1 MLYNMVEVEKISIRH
16 MNIEKRIKE
25 IDSWSI
31 STGDKRDIRDNW
43 IRALRL
49 GELTNKVVK
58 DGALSVYLSDL
69 RVALEY
75 IGKPVSKI
83 TENDIRRF
91 HEAMVTDKI
100 TYSFR
105 RREKKVYGK
114 NVEYETVESVRPYAK
129 NKKISIRRTLVLY
142 LKWKLD
148 EKAYKFI
155 KLLKINLGGK
165 EKDIY
170 APTESEIEKMYWG
183 CKANFSRFFVAV
195 LFDTGARAEEFHN
208 IRMED
213 IIFPRAGESYIKIRF
228 RPEFSKTKGRTISC
242 YWRYSTKAITDYY
255 NERLK
260 SGAQPT
266 EPIFEKTYQ
275 TMRKFLHRLSKKTIG
290 KSLHYHAIRHAS
302 CSHYIYIIKNNHQ
315 FAYRY
320 SWSFNS
326 PMISR
331 YSRKRD
337 MSEEVDK
344 EIEQTEIN
352 TLKHEIDNLKLNSDM
367 KDKEIQKLK
376 KEFAESLKSH
386 AEDMNQIREILGVID
401 VPKIKASIPTS

>member
-1 MLYNMVEVEKISIRH
+1 MSEVDKISIRC
-16 MNIEKRIKE
+16 MNIEKRIKD
-25 IDSWSI
+25 IDNWKI
-31 STGDKRDIRDNW
+31 SVQDKKDIKNGW

-49 GELTNKVVK
+49 GELTNKVVR
-58 DGALSVYLSDL
+58 DETLSSYLSDIKI
-69 RVALEY
+69 ALEH
-75 IGKPVSKI
+75 IKKPVAKL
-83 TENDIRRF
+83 TEEDIRKF
-91 HEAMVTDKI
+91 HEAMVADKI
-100 TYSFR
+100 TYSFKK
-105 RREKKVYGK
+105 REKNGKKV
-114 NVEYETVESVRPYAK
+114 VETITAEKPYSK
-129 NKKISIRRTLVLY
+129 NKKISIRRTFVLY

-170 APTESEIEKMYWG
+170 APTEPEVEKMYYG
-183 CKANFSRFFVAV
+183 CRESFSRFFIAV

-213 IIFPRAGESYIKIRF
+213 VIFPKAGESFIKIRF

-242 YWRYSTKAITDYY
+242 YWKHSTKAITDYY

-260 SGAQPT
+260 AGTQPT

-275 TMRKFLHRLSKKTIG
+275 TMRKFLHRLSKKTLG
-290 KSLHYHAIRHAS
+290 KSLHYHALRHAS
-302 CSHYIYIIKNNHQ
+302 ASHYIYIIKNNHQ

-331 YSRKRD
+331 YSRRRD

-352 TLKHEIDNLKLNSDM
+352 TLKHEIEKIKLNSDI
-367 KDKEIQKLK
+367 KNKEFDKLK
-376 KEFAESLKSH
+376 KDFVESLKKH
-386 AEDMNQIREILGVID
+386 ADDMNQINAYLNILKVA
-401 VPKIKASIPTS
+401 KAESVSC

>member
-1 MLYNMVEVEKISIRH
+1 MSEVDKISIRC
-16 MNIEKRIKE
+16 MNIEKRIKD
-25 IDSWSI
+25 IDNWKI
-31 STGDKRDIRDNW
+31 SAQDKKDIKNGW

-49 GELTNKVVK
+49 GELTNKVMR
-58 DGALSVYLSDL
+58 DETLSSYLSDIKI
-69 RVALEY
+69 ALEH
-75 IGKPVSKI
+75 IKKPVAKL
-83 TENDIRRF
+83 TEEDIRKF
-91 HEAMVTDKI
+91 HEAMVADKI
-100 TYSFR
+100 TYSFKK
-105 RREKKVYGK
+105 REKNGKKV
-114 NVEYETVESVRPYAK
+114 VETITAEKPYSK
-129 NKKISIRRTLVLY
+129 NKKISIRRTFVLY

-170 APTESEIEKMYWG
+170 APTEPEVEKLYYG
-183 CKANFSRFFVAV
+183 CRESFSRFFIAV

-213 IIFPRAGESYIKIRF
+213 VIFPKVGESFIKIRF

-242 YWRYSTKAITDYY
+242 YWKYSTKAITDYY

-260 SGAQPT
+260 AGAQPT

-275 TMRKFLHRLSKKTIG
+275 TMRKFLHRLSKKTLG
-290 KSLHYHAIRHAS
+290 KSLHYHALRHAS
-302 CSHYIYIIKNNHQ
+302 ASHYIYIIKNNHQ

-331 YSRKRD
+331 YSRRRD

-352 TLKHEIDNLKLNSDM
+352 TLKHEIEKIKLNSDI
-367 KDKEIQKLK
+367 KHKEFDKLK
-376 KEFAESLKSH
+376 KDFIESLKKH
-386 AEDMNQIREILGVID
+386 TDDMNQINAYLNILKVA
-401 VPKIKASIPTS
+401 KAESVSR

>member
-1 MLYNMVEVEKISIRH
+1 MSEVDKISIRC
-16 MNIEKRIKE
+16 MNIEKRIK
-25 IDSWSI
+25 DI
-31 STGDKRDIRDNW
+31 SNWKISEQDKKDIQEGW

-49 GELTNKVVK
+49 GELTNKVVS
-58 DGALSVYLSDL
+58 DDTLSAYIADIKI
-69 RVALEY
+69 ALEY
-75 IGKPVSKI
+75 IGKPVAKLK
-83 TENDIRRF
+83 EEDIRKF
-91 HEAMVTDKI
+91 HEAMVADKI
-100 TYSFR
+100 TYSYKK
-105 RREKKVYGK
+105 REKTESKGKKVH
-114 NVEYETVESVRPYAK
+114 ETVTAEKPYSK
-129 NKKISIRRTLVLY
+129 NKKIAIRRTLVLY

-170 APTESEIEKMYWG
+170 APTEPEIEKLYYG
-183 CKANFSRFFVAV
+183 CKDNCTRFFVAV

-213 IIFPRAGESYIKIRF
+213 VIFPKAGESFIKIRF

-242 YWRYSTKAITDYY
+242 YWKHSTKAITDYY

-260 SGAQPT
+260 VGTPPT

-290 KSLHYHAIRHAS
+290 KSLHYHALRHAS
-302 CSHYIYIIKNNHQ
+302 ASHYIYIIKNNHQ

-331 YSRKRD
+331 YARKRD

-352 TLKHEIDNLKLNSDM
+352 TLKHELDKLKLDSDVRN
-367 KDKEIQKLK
+367 
-376 KEFAESLKSH
+376 KEFIELKTNFIASVKSH
-386 AEDMNQIREILGVID
+386 AEEMNQIRTFLNVMK
-401 VPKIKASIPTS
+401 VANVQS

>member
-1 MLYNMVEVEKISIRH
+1 
-16 MNIEKRIKE
+16 MNIEKRIKD
-25 IDSWSI
+25 IDNWKI
-31 STGDKRDIRDNW
+31 SAQDKKDIKNGW

-49 GELTNKVVK
+49 GELTNKVVR
-58 DGALSVYLSDL
+58 DETLSSYLSDIKI
-69 RVALEY
+69 ALEH
-75 IGKPVSKI
+75 IKKPVAKL
-83 TENDIRRF
+83 TEEDIRKF
-91 HEAMVTDKI
+91 HEAMVVDKI
-100 TYSFR
+100 TYSFKK
-105 RREKKVYGK
+105 REKNGKKV
-114 NVEYETVESVRPYAK
+114 VETITAEKPYSK
-129 NKKISIRRTLVLY
+129 NKKISIRRTFVLY

-170 APTESEIEKMYWG
+170 APTEPEVEKMYYG
-183 CKANFSRFFVAV
+183 CRESFSRFFIAV

-213 IIFPRAGESYIKIRF
+213 VIFPKAGESFIKIRF

-242 YWRYSTKAITDYY
+242 YWKHSTKAITDYY
-255 NERLK
+255 DERLK
-260 SGAQPT
+260 AGTQPT

-275 TMRKFLHRLSKKTIG
+275 TMRKFLHRLSKKTLG
-290 KSLHYHAIRHAS
+290 KSLHYHALRHAS
-302 CSHYIYIIKNNHQ
+302 ASHYIYIIKNNHQ

-331 YSRKRD
+331 YSRRRD

-352 TLKHEIDNLKLNSDM
+352 TLKHEIEKIKLNSDI
-367 KDKEIQKLK
+367 KNKEFDKLK
-376 KEFAESLKSH
+376 KDFVESLKKH
-386 AEDMNQIREILGVID
+386 ADDMNQINAYLNILKVA
-401 VPKIKASIPTS
+401 KAESTN

>member
-1 MLYNMVEVEKISIRH
+1 MSEVDKISIRC
-16 MNIEKRIKE
+16 MNIEKRIKD
-25 IDSWSI
+25 IDNWKI
-31 STGDKRDIRDNW
+31 SAQDKKDIKNGW

-49 GELTNKVVK
+49 GELTNKVVR
-58 DGALSVYLSDL
+58 DETLSSYLSDIKI
-69 RVALEY
+69 ALEH
-75 IGKPVSKI
+75 IKKPVAKL
-83 TENDIRRF
+83 TEEDIRKF
-91 HEAMVTDKI
+91 HEAMVVDKI
-100 TYSFR
+100 TYSFKK
-105 RREKKVYGK
+105 REKNGKKV
-114 NVEYETVESVRPYAK
+114 VETITAEKPYSK
-129 NKKISIRRTLVLY
+129 NKKISIRRTFVLY

-170 APTESEIEKMYWG
+170 APTEPEVEKMYYG
-183 CKANFSRFFVAV
+183 CRESFSRFFIAV

-213 IIFPRAGESYIKIRF
+213 VIFPKAGESFIKIRF

-242 YWRYSTKAITDYY
+242 YWKHSTKAITDYY
-255 NERLK
+255 DERLK
-260 SGAQPT
+260 AGTQPT

-275 TMRKFLHRLSKKTIG
+275 TMRKFLHRLSKKTLG
-290 KSLHYHAIRHAS
+290 KSLHYHTLRHAS
-302 CSHYIYIIKNNHQ
+302 ASHYIYIIKNNHQ

-331 YSRKRD
+331 YSRRRD

-352 TLKHEIDNLKLNSDM
+352 TLKHEIEKIKLNSDI
-367 KDKEIQKLK
+367 KNKEFDKLK
-376 KEFAESLKSH
+376 KDFVESLKKH
-386 AEDMNQIREILGVID
+386 ADDMNQINAYLNILKVA
-401 VPKIKASIPTS
+401 KAESTN

>member
-1 MLYNMVEVEKISIRH
+1 MSEVDKISIRC
-16 MNIEKRIKE
+16 MNIEKRIKD
-25 IDSWSI
+25 IDNWKI
-31 STGDKRDIRDNW
+31 SAQDKKDIKNGW

-49 GELTNKVVK
+49 GELTNKVVR
-58 DGALSVYLSDL
+58 DETLSSYLSDIKI
-69 RVALEY
+69 ALEH
-75 IGKPVSKI
+75 IKKPVAKL
-83 TENDIRRF
+83 TEEDIRKF
-91 HEAMVTDKI
+91 HEAMVVDKI
-100 TYSFR
+100 TYSFKK
-105 RREKKVYGK
+105 REKNGKKV
-114 NVEYETVESVRPYAK
+114 VETITAEKPYSK
-129 NKKISIRRTLVLY
+129 NKKISIRRTFVLY

-170 APTESEIEKMYWG
+170 APTEPEVEKMYYG
-183 CKANFSRFFVAV
+183 CRESFSRFFIAV

-213 IIFPRAGESYIKIRF
+213 VIFPKAGESFIKIRF

-242 YWRYSTKAITDYY
+242 YWKHSTKAITDYY
-255 NERLK
+255 DERLK
-260 SGAQPT
+260 AGTQPT

-275 TMRKFLHRLSKKTIG
+275 TMRKFLHRLSKKTLG
-290 KSLHYHAIRHAS
+290 KSLHYHALRHAS
-302 CSHYIYIIKNNHQ
+302 ASHYIYIIKNNHQ

-331 YSRKRD
+331 YSRRRD

-352 TLKHEIDNLKLNSDM
+352 TLKHEIEKIKLNSDI
-367 KDKEIQKLK
+367 KNKEFDKLK
-376 KEFAESLKSH
+376 KDFVESLKKH
-386 AEDMNQIREILGVID
+386 ADDMNQINAYLNILKVA
-401 VPKIKASIPTS
+401 KAESVSR

>member
-1 MLYNMVEVEKISIRH
+1 
-16 MNIEKRIKE
+16 MNIEKRIKD
-25 IDSWSI
+25 IDNWKI
-31 STGDKRDIRDNW
+31 SAQDKKDIKNGW

-49 GELTNKVVK
+49 GELTNKVMR
-58 DGALSVYLSDL
+58 DETLSSYLSDIKI
-69 RVALEY
+69 ALEH
-75 IGKPVSKI
+75 IKKPVAKL
-83 TENDIRRF
+83 TEEDIRKF
-91 HEAMVTDKI
+91 HEAMVADKI
-100 TYSFR
+100 TYSFKK
-105 RREKKVYGK
+105 REKNGKKV
-114 NVEYETVESVRPYAK
+114 VETITAEKPYSK
-129 NKKISIRRTLVLY
+129 NKKISIRRTFVLY

-170 APTESEIEKMYWG
+170 APTEPEVEKLYYG
-183 CKANFSRFFVAV
+183 CRESFSRFFIAV

-213 IIFPRAGESYIKIRF
+213 VIFPKVGESFIKIRF

-242 YWRYSTKAITDYY
+242 YWKYSTKAITDYY

-260 SGAQPT
+260 VGAQPT

-275 TMRKFLHRLSKKTIG
+275 TMRKFLHRLSKKTLG
-290 KSLHYHAIRHAS
+290 KSLHYHALRHAS
-302 CSHYIYIIKNNHQ
+302 ASHYIYIIKNNHQ

-331 YSRKRD
+331 YSRRRD

-352 TLKHEIDNLKLNSDM
+352 TLKHEIEKIKLNSDI
-367 KDKEIQKLK
+367 KHKEFDKLK
-376 KEFAESLKSH
+376 KDFIESLKKH
-386 AEDMNQIREILGVID
+386 TDDMNQINAYLNILKVA
-401 VPKIKASIPTS
+401 KAESVSR

>member
-1 MLYNMVEVEKISIRH
+1 MSEVDKISIRC
-16 MNIEKRIKE
+16 MNIEKRIKD
-25 IDSWSI
+25 IDNWKI
-31 STGDKRDIRDNW
+31 SAQDKKDIKNGW

-49 GELTNKVVK
+49 GELTNKVVR
-58 DGALSVYLSDL
+58 DETLSSYLSDIKI
-69 RVALEY
+69 ALEH
-75 IGKPVSKI
+75 IKKPVAKL
-83 TENDIRRF
+83 TEEDIRKF
-91 HEAMVTDKI
+91 HEAMVVDKI
-100 TYSFR
+100 TYSFKK
-105 RREKKVYGK
+105 REKNGKKV
-114 NVEYETVESVRPYAK
+114 VETITAEKPYSK
-129 NKKISIRRTLVLY
+129 NKKISIRRTFVLY

-170 APTESEIEKMYWG
+170 APTEPEVEKMYYG
-183 CKANFSRFFVAV
+183 CRESFSRFFIAV

-213 IIFPRAGESYIKIRF
+213 VIFPKAGESFIKIRF

-242 YWRYSTKAITDYY
+242 YWKHSTKAITDYY
-255 NERLK
+255 DERLK
-260 SGAQPT
+260 AGTQPT

-275 TMRKFLHRLSKKTIG
+275 TMRKFLHRLSKKTLG
-290 KSLHYHAIRHAS
+290 KSLHYHALRHAS
-302 CSHYIYIIKNNHQ
+302 ASHYIYIIKNNHQ

-331 YSRKRD
+331 YSRRRD

-352 TLKHEIDNLKLNSDM
+352 TLKHEIEKIKLNSDI
-367 KDKEIQKLK
+367 KNKEFDKLK
-376 KEFAESLKSH
+376 KDFVESLKKH
-386 AEDMNQIREILGVID
+386 ADDMNQINAYLNILKVA
-401 VPKIKASIPTS
+401 KAESTN

>member
-1 MLYNMVEVEKISIRH
+1 MSEVDKISIRC
-16 MNIEKRIKE
+16 MNIEKRIKD
-25 IDSWSI
+25 IDNWKI
-31 STGDKRDIRDNW
+31 SAQDKKDIKNGW

-49 GELTNKVVK
+49 GELTNKVVR
-58 DGALSVYLSDL
+58 DETLSSYLSDIKI
-69 RVALEY
+69 ALEH
-75 IGKPVSKI
+75 IKKPVAKL
-83 TENDIRRF
+83 TEEDIRKF
-91 HEAMVTDKI
+91 HEAMVVDKI
-100 TYSFR
+100 TYSFKK
-105 RREKKVYGK
+105 REKNGKKV
-114 NVEYETVESVRPYAK
+114 VETITAEKPYSK
-129 NKKISIRRTLVLY
+129 NKKISIRRTFVLY

-170 APTESEIEKMYWG
+170 APTEPEVEKMYYG
-183 CKANFSRFFVAV
+183 CRESFSRFFIAV

-213 IIFPRAGESYIKIRF
+213 VIFPKAGESFIKIRF

-242 YWRYSTKAITDYY
+242 YWKHSTKAITDYY
-255 NERLK
+255 DERLK
-260 SGAQPT
+260 AGTQPT

-275 TMRKFLHRLSKKTIG
+275 TMRKFLHRLSKKTLG
-290 KSLHYHAIRHAS
+290 KSLHYHTLRHAS
-302 CSHYIYIIKNNHQ
+302 ASHYIYIIKNNHQ

-331 YSRKRD
+331 YSRRRD

-352 TLKHEIDNLKLNSDM
+352 TLKHEIEKIKLNSDI
-367 KDKEIQKLK
+367 KHKEFDKLK
-376 KEFAESLKSH
+376 KDFIESLKKH
-386 AEDMNQIREILGVID
+386 TDDMNQINAYLNILKVA
-401 VPKIKASIPTS
+401 KAESVSR

>member
-1 MLYNMVEVEKISIRH
+1 MSEVDKISIRC
-16 MNIEKRIKE
+16 MNIEKRIKD
-25 IDSWSI
+25 IDNWKI
-31 STGDKRDIRDNW
+31 SVQDKKDIKNGW

-49 GELTNKVVK
+49 GELTNKVVR
-58 DGALSVYLSDL
+58 DETLSSYLSDIKI
-69 RVALEY
+69 ALEH
-75 IGKPVSKI
+75 IKKPVAKL
-83 TENDIRRF
+83 TEEDIRKF
-91 HEAMVTDKI
+91 HEAMVADKI
-100 TYSFR
+100 TYSFKK
-105 RREKKVYGK
+105 REKNGKKV
-114 NVEYETVESVRPYAK
+114 VETITAEKPYSK
-129 NKKISIRRTLVLY
+129 NKKISIRRTFVLY

-170 APTESEIEKMYWG
+170 APTEPEVEKLYYG
-183 CKANFSRFFVAV
+183 CRESFSRFFIAV

-213 IIFPRAGESYIKIRF
+213 VIFPKAGESFIKIRF

-242 YWRYSTKAITDYY
+242 YWKHSTKAITDYY

-260 SGAQPT
+260 AGAQPT

-275 TMRKFLHRLSKKTIG
+275 TMRKFLHRLSKKTLG
-290 KSLHYHAIRHAS
+290 KSLHYHALRHAS
-302 CSHYIYIIKNNHQ
+302 ASHYIYIIKNNHQ

-331 YSRKRD
+331 YSRRRD

-352 TLKHEIDNLKLNSDM
+352 TLKHEIEKIKLNSDI
-367 KDKEIQKLK
+367 KNKEFDKLK
-376 KEFAESLKSH
+376 KDFVESLKKH
-386 AEDMNQIREILGVID
+386 ADDMNQINAYLNILKVAKTEL
-401 VPKIKASIPTS
+401 VSR